1 MARVDVGLLFTARDR
16 LTMPLR
22 RLGAQ
27 FDKTQR
33 KAIKL
38 KASIKSIDLV
48 IGAIILRKIIGV
60 TSAFV
65 RMGAEMEA
73 LRFRLGVF
81 ERSAEGADRVFAKL
95 LSTFRDVPFDLKT
108 IGDAFVRLRSAGLD
122 PLDGSLKAIIDGVA
136 AFGGGSQELQRTV
149 IGIQQMAGKGVVSM
163 EEMRQQIGEA
173 MPFAMRVMAD
183 SMDISVTKLISQIE
197 RGELGAREGIAA
209 LVKGLEATVG
219 GVAEGMV
226 NTMGGAFE
234 QLVKVVQEAA
244 ATIFTEFRVGDVI
257 VLLLRE
263 LTSEIQSF
271 VAGLDPQKVRDFVFG
286 LKDIFITGVKV
297 VKWLA
302 DFAAAAGSLV
312 AGIVSTLG
320 ADASMLLAAG
330 FIGLLMFG
338 PPGAL
343 LAMAGVAT
351 VGIVREVKKMNKE
364 ISGTLNGGAG
374 EGAGGG
380 GGGGWGDTIVEEGNK
395 ALAGMKQTGA
405 ALTDASAQENAQ
417 LEAIR
422 KAREETFKKIGTI
435 SSGAGLSVQSQ
446 KQVRFLET
454 SIKSLKT
461 KLEGTGPLPFLQ
473 QMKKFGQ
480 VADDAAKAFENDS
493 KTIKLLQDDLAK
505 FRETGD
511 LAGIAQGEKDL
522 KRALKEME
530 DARDKIK
537 EQQGYASL
545 WLTGKLDEAGKKV
558 ANKVNAITN
567 DLSKRSAKLTG
578 DIFGD
583 ASARAGIIKDFD
595 EIDKKLTKELETA
608 TAIAKQDSERGGAVA
623 DINVQLA
630 RSNALRAQEL
640 QRVTEITAA
649 RKSLFAIEQRNIL
662 ASATRDLGADLRAL
676 EAMANPIKAAF
687 TPEVTAEARQIKEEI
702 QGQVEGLQAQ
712 AAAIRL
718 AGVENGGLNDGQ
730 REQIALLNERIGVLG
745 QLKAATTETALLA
758 RDLWA
763 SVADTLKTGLGDAL
777 VSVVDGHKSAKDIIN
792 DMFRS
797 ITKAAADYIA
807 QLVIMKA
814 LSGGLGGGLSGG
826 MGGLFGGFFAKGGA
840 FPGGVKAFAN
850 GDIIKG
856 PTMFGLAGE
865 AGTEAIM
872 PLERVGGKL
881 GVRSTGGDG
890 GDTMNLTVQAIDQ
903 QSGAQF
909 LLNNLSTIQG
919 GIQNQKA
926 LNGTGR

>member
-1 MARVDVGLLFTARDR
+1 MARVDIGLLFTARDR
-16 LTMPLR
+16 LTAPLR

-33 KAIKL
+33 KAVKL

-65 RMGAEMEA
+65 KMGAEMEA

-81 ERSAEGADRVFAKL
+81 ERSAEGADRVFKKL

-108 IGDAFVRLRSAGLD
+108 IGDAFVRLRSAGID

-209 LVKGLEATVG
+209 LVKGLQGTVG

-234 QLVKVVQEAA
+234 QLVKVVQESAA
-244 ATIFTEFRVGDVI
+244 KIFTEFRVGDVI
-257 VLLLRE
+257 VLMLRE
-263 LTSEIQSF
+263 LTSEIQEF

-302 DFAAAAGSLV
+302 EFAGAAGKMISS
-312 AGIVSTLG
+312 IVSYLG

-343 LAMAGVAT
+343 IAMAVVAG
-351 VGIVREVKKMNKE
+351 VGIVREVDKMNKA
-364 ISGTLNGGAG
+364 ISEPHAASGGR
-374 EGAGGG
+374 GGRLRRK
-380 GGGGWGDTIVEEGNK
+380 IVEEGKASVEAIQETSK
-395 ALAGMKQTGA
+395 ALTE
-405 ALTDASAQENAQ
+405 ASAEQNAQ
-417 LEAIR
+417 LEEIR
-422 KAREETFKKIGTI
+422 KAKEETFKQIGTI

-454 SIKSLKT
+454 SIKSLKA

-473 QMKKFGQ
+473 QMKKFTQ
-480 VADDAAKAFENDS
+480 VANAAAEAFERDR
-493 KTIKLLQDDLAK
+493 KTITLLQADLAK
-505 FRETGD
+505 FREKGD
-511 LAGIAQGEKDL
+511 VAGVAQAEKDL
-522 KRALKEME
+522 KRAMAELT
-530 DARDKIK
+530 DARDLVK
-537 EQQGYASL
+537 EQEGWAAL
-545 WLTGKLDEAGKKV
+545 WFSAKLDTTTKKV
-558 ANKVNAITN
+558 SNKLISITN
-567 DLSKRSAKLTG
+567 DLNKRASKLMG
-578 DIFGD
+578 DLFGD
-583 ASARAGIIKDFD
+583 AQARASINKDYD
-595 EIDKKLTKELETA
+595 ETHKKLIKELELA
-608 TAIAKQDSERGGAVA
+608 TAVSEQDASRSGNIALINAELERA
-623 DINVQLA
+623 
-630 RSNALRAQEL
+630 NALRAQEL
-640 QRVTEITAA
+640 QRTTEITAA
-649 RKSLFAIEQRNIL
+649 RKSLFAIEQRN
-662 ASATRDLGADLRAL
+662 AMAQGTRDLGADLRAL

-687 TPEVTAEARQIKEEI
+687 TPEIVSEARQMKEEI
-702 QGQVEGLQAQ
+702 QGQVEALELRVAT
-712 AAAIRL
+712 IRE
-718 AGVENGGLNDGQ
+718 AGAVEGGLNDSQ
-730 REQIALLNERIGVLG
+730 REQISLLNERIGVLG
-745 QLKAATTETALLA
+745 QLKAATSETALLA
-758 RDLWA
+758 KELWS
-763 SVADTLKTGLGDAL
+763 SVATTLKQGLGEAL
-777 VSVVDGHKSAKDIIN
+777 LSVVDGHKSAKDIIN

-807 QLVIMKA
+807 QLIIMKA
-814 LSGGLGGGLSGG
+814 LSSGMGGGMGGMGG
-826 MGGLFGGFFAKGGA
+826 MGGLFGGMFAKGGM
-840 FPGGVKAFAN
+840 FKGGIKAFAN

-881 GVRSTGGDG
+881 GVRAAGGG
-890 GDTMNLTVQAIDQ
+890 EGDTLNLTVQAIDQ
-903 QSGAQF
+903 QSGADF
-909 LLNNLSTIQG
+909 LLNNLHTIQG
-919 GIQNQKA
+919 GMQNQKA